1 MTDGRTWIRGVGH
14 PLPEGEHL
22 LWQGAPEWKA
32 LARHALHLRALA
44 GYFALII
51 LLGLVGALRQALGA
65 TQILVPLLTQVVLA
79 GIVLGAGFLYAW
91 FTARNTVYAITDR
104 RVVIKAGLVL
114 PLTINIPFRLID
126 SAWARRFKDGT
137 GQISLGIRPPDR
149 LGFVTLWP
157 HVRPWKLRY
166 PEPML
171 RGLTDTD
178 GVAALL
184 HRVADAPAP
193 VARKA
198 EPPVELTTSLG
209 HEPSVVAP

>member
-1 MTDGRTWIRGVGH
+1 MTDGRTWIHGVGH

-51 LLGLVGALRQALGA
+51 LLGLIGALREALGA
-65 TQILVPLLTQVVLA
+65 SQILVPLLTQVALA
-79 GIVLGAGFLYAW
+79 GIVLGAGLLYAW

-178 GVAALL
+178 RVAALL
-184 HRVADAPAP
+184 HQVADATAP
-193 VARKA
+193 VARSA
-198 EPPVELTTSLG
+198 ERPVELTASLG
-209 HEPSVVAP
+209 HEPRAVAS

>member
-1 MTDGRTWIRGVGH
+1 MTDDRTWIRGVGH
-14 PLPEGEHL
+14 PLPPGEHL
-22 LWQGAPEWKA
+22 VWQGAPAWQP

-44 GYFALII
+44 TYFALII
-51 LLGLVGALRQALGA
+51 LYGLVGALRQGLGA
-65 TQILVPLLTQVVLA
+65 AQILVPLATQVLLA
-79 GIVLGAGFLYAW
+79 GVVLGAGMLYAW

-114 PLTINIPFRLID
+114 PITINIPFRLID

-149 LGFVTLWP
+149 LGFVALWP
-157 HVRPWKLRY
+157 HVRPWRLRY

-178 GVAALL
+178 SVAALL
-184 HRVADAPAP
+184 HQVADATAP
-193 VARKA
+193 VTLDEAR
-198 EPPVELTTSLG
+198 PVELTAAFG
-209 HEPSVVAP
+209 QPSVVTS